1 MYGIGASLLLIA
13 AGAVLR
19 WGVTVEAE
27 GLNINMIGLI
37 LLVIGVI
44 GLLIS
49 MIMAIPGRR
58 SRDRE
63 IIIGE

>member
-27 GLNINMIGLI
+27 GFNLDMIGLI
-37 LLVIGVI
+37 LLVIGAI

-58 SRDRE
+58 ASDRE
-63 IIIGE
+63 IIVDE